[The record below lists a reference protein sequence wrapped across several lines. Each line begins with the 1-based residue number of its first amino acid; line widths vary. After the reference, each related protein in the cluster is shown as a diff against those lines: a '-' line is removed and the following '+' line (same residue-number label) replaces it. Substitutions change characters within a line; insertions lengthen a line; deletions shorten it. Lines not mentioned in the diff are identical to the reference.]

1 MTRTDRRSGR
11 VLRGV
16 SGIAAG
22 GLVALFVVLLVGWVL
37 TTRTGTAGPGAAMLV
52 GHGIAAAAGVAGQVV
67 ADRRADRVGALA
79 AAGVVVVA
87 VAVLCGYWLF

>member
-1 MTRTDRRSGR
+1 
-11 VLRGV
+11 VLRGL

-22 GLVALFVVLLVGWVL
+22 GLVALFVALLVGWVL

-52 GHGIAAAAGVAGQVV
+52 GHGIAAVAAVVGQVV
-67 ADRRADRVGALA
+67 ADRRTDRVGALA